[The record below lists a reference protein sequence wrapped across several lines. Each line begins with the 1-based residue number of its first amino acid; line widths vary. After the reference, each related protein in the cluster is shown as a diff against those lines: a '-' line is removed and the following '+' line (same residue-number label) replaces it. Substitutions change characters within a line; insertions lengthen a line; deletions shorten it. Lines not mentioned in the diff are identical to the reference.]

1 MGGSEGVRWA
11 GGGRGG
17 EWWELA
23 TSNSIKTACFRREPA
38 SPSSREREGGSGRKG
53 GRRGGGREGGREE
66 GREGRG
72 GEPGDDVLA

>member
-38 SPSSREREGGSGRKG
+38 SPSSREREGGRGEG
-53 GRRGGGREGGREE
+53 GGEGGREGGRKGE
-66 GREGRG
+66 RG
-72 GEPGDDVLA
+72 GEVSLGMMC